1 MDHEKTPASAKQT
14 TTAPKAGQSAGVED
28 LFRRLRSELGPT
40 KSGQEKVTAA
50 IDAAQR
56 VVLQIDT
63 DEAVGAVAE
72 SVERRTCQSCGNL
85 NPRENRFCARCG
97 VPLQHAPEGEAPA
110 PADVQ
115 LINPLTHG
123 QGQHH
128 YHHHYH
134 HHYFSS
140 ADGTGTPAITGNAA
154 EPRALGTVSTMRD
167 AGRGKT
173 SAGVGFSR
181 GEAAV
186 RKLTQDWA
194 LACNTKHLDDM
205 VELYIPDATVLR
217 PNVPV
222 VRSTAA
228 IREYF
233 FTVLEAGLGEVEMD
247 AQRVELLGD
256 VAYELGRCTMLVPTA
271 TGKRREERGKYVI
284 LSIKQAGEW
293 KIMVDTWSNDLS
305 LAETPAAKA
314 PATVV
319 RVPVK

>member
-1 MDHEKTPASAKQT
+1 MDHEKTPASTKHAA
-14 TTAPKAGQSAGVED
+14 APKTAQSAGVED
-28 LFRRLRSELGPT
+28 LFRRLRSELGPA
-40 KSGQEKVTAA
+40 KPGQEKVTAA
-50 IDAAQR
+50 IDAVQR
-56 VVLQIDT
+56 LALQMDT
-63 DEAVGAVAE
+63 DEAVATVAE
-72 SVERRTCQSCGNL
+72 SAERRTCQSCGTL
-85 NPRENRFCARCG
+85 NPRDNRFCARCG
-97 VPLQHAPEGEAPA
+97 VPLQLAPEGEAPA
-110 PADVQ
+110 PSEVQ
-115 LINPLTHG
+115 LINPLTPGH
-123 QGQHH
+123 GQHH

-134 HHYFSS
+134 HHYFAS
-140 ADGTGTPAITGNAA
+140 ADAAAVPASPGTAA
-154 EPRALGTVSTMRD
+154 EPRALGAVPAVRD
-167 AGRGKT
+167 GSRSKT
-173 SAGVGFSR
+173 SGGVGLSR

-205 VELYIPDATVLR
+205 VELYIADATVLR

-228 IREYF
+228 IHEYF

-284 LSIKQAGEW
+284 LSVKQAGEW

-305 LAETPAAKA
+305 LAETTAAKA